1 MYATKPV
8 NGIPAIERNGEVVLS
23 VCDQDWEFADWL
35 CSLLNELGRKPSS
48 PLVQR
53 NAEWVKALNA
63 GFRRQMH
70 NA

>member
-8 NGIPAIERNGEVVLS
+8 NGIPAIERNGQVVLS

-35 CSLLNELGRKPSS
+35 CSLLNELGRKP
-48 PLVQR
+48 PLVLMHRDVELLQ
-53 NAEWVKALNA
+53 ALNT
-63 GFRRQMH
+63 GFMRQVH

>member
-8 NGIPAIERNGEVVLS
+8 NGIPAIERNGQVVLS

-35 CSLLNELGRKPSS
+35 CSLLNELGGKPTF
-48 PLVQR
+48 LLIDRDVELLQ
-53 NAEWVKALNA
+53 ALNA
-63 GFRRQMH
+63 GFMRQVH